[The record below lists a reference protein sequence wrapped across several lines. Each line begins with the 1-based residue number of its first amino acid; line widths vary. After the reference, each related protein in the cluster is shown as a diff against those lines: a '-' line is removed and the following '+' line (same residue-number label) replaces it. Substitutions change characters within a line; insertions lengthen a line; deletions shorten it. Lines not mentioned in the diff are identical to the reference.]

1 MTLYQALLMD
11 HYHHPRNYGTLENPH
26 FESGDMNPSC
36 GDSVSFQGI
45 IENNHLKQIRFTA
58 QGCVISVA
66 AASLLTE
73 QVIDLPLD
81 QIEKLTPD
89 STMQLLGITLG
100 PLRLKCALLPL
111 QALQKGIAGFKKA
124 HHA

>member
-66 AASLLTE
+66 AAS
-73 QVIDLPLD
+73 
-81 QIEKLTPD
+81 
-89 STMQLLGITLG
+89 SWSLGNYAWWCRYHYWLYLETKITV
-100 PLRLKCALLPL
+100 
-111 QALQKGIAGFKKA
+111 
-124 HHA
+124 